1 MEGRSMEYPTQQTQQ
16 TAPVHANTTTE
27 IDLVEVFYLLWG
39 HWWQI
44 LISPFAGTYFL
55 ITPQYEASARIYIVS
70 ASNDSVVDLSDLQV
84 GTSLTADYQELL
96 LSRPLL
102 QDVINNLGLS
112 MDYQQL
118 ERMIN
123 ITNTT
128 DTRILRILV
137 TSPNP
142 QQAADIANELVNQAS
157 IYLPNVMET
166 DPPNLVESAIV
177 PNQASSPSYSR
188 NTVLGALLGA
198 ILCCTVLLV
207 RYLMNDTFVTPD
219 DIARYFGIQ
228 PLATIPEGDLGDFNK
243 QIRKK
248 KSRKSHMKKDTW
260 QAKGGQA

>member
-44 LISPFAGTYFL
+44 LLSLIAGAAIAFAGTYFL

-177 PNQASSPSYSR
+177 PN
-188 NTVLGALLGA
+188 
-198 ILCCTVLLV
+198 
-207 RYLMNDTFVTPD
+207 
-219 DIARYFGIQ
+219 
-228 PLATIPEGDLGDFNK
+228 
-243 QIRKK
+243 
-248 KSRKSHMKKDTW
+248 
-260 QAKGGQA
+260 